1 MINSSI
7 DNFQTEQVMNSEP
20 QPIVIPSA
28 QVLPMQCYVP
38 LILEGTAACSM
49 RDELK
54 KARFEKKITLKEI
67 TDKLSKMELPKWL
80 QSQILQ
86 MSNHR
91 KYDRI
96 TCPIEQAMEA
106 AVNYHIVKELINED
120 VSV

>member
-1 MINSSI
+1 MINSST
-7 DNFQTEQVMNSEP
+7 NVELST
-20 QPIVIPSA
+20 SA
-28 QVLPMQCYVP
+28 GMAQNPCYMP
-38 LILEGTAACSM
+38 LILEGTAACLM

-106 AVNYHIVKELINED
+106 AVNYHIVNELMNED
-120 VSV
+120 VSA

>member
-1 MINSSI
+1 MKIESTNV
-7 DNFQTEQVMNSEP
+7 DLNTETPLAANP
-20 QPIVIPSA
+20 
-28 QVLPMQCYVP
+28 CYVP

-106 AVNYHIVKELINED
+106 AVNYHIVNELMNED
-120 VSV
+120 VSA